1 MNKFEVL
8 KRLEKEI
15 REEYPNLVYFHMQI
29 ENTTYSEES
38 YQNLKS
44 SLIKMLQEFSN

>member
-15 REEYPNLVYFHMQI
+15 REEYPELPYFHMQI
-29 ENTTYSEES
+29 ENTSYSEEN

-44 SLIKMLQEFSN
+44 NVLRMLKKFSN

>member
-8 KRLEKEI
+8 NRLEKEI
-15 REEYPNLVYFHMQI
+15 RAEYPNLPYFHMQI

-38 YQNLKS
+38 YQNLKRNV
-44 SLIKMLQEFSN
+44 LRMLKGFSN